1 MSVKSRADQ
10 AKQTEPNI
18 VSNALKPFIES
29 LGYTANLISQKGQSG
44 IDLAIVVDGKP
55 SVIIEAKKHNKQEM
69 LTERNPN
76 SKALQE
82 AVLYFL
88 REREKGNHGIYHIII
103 TDFYNWF
110 IFDAKEFERVFAKDS
125 SIKKILRTYNDPS
138 QLLDTTKVVYLEL
151 GKAIDALKSDLVTDE
166 TLYCTSFHLEVDYKE
181 KDLVAIF
188 KLLSAGHLLKQFN
201 PNDANALNRGFYNE
215 LLYILGLE
223 EIKQGGK
230 KIISRAQLPQSGSLY
245 ENIRDKLSQY
255 GKPNEFDNIIKLIII
270 WLNRIL
276 FLKLLESQIV
286 TWTGNEQNKFLTIK
300 KITQYDDLEML
311 FFDTLA
317 KPKGN
322 RTNKNFD
329 YIPYLNSSLFEI
341 HVDEQMGMTIAN
353 LTDSIEMDYY
363 GKTVV
368 KDQNTNRE
376 AGKVITLKYLFKFL
390 DAYDFSNNSNEEI
403 VTEQKSL
410 INPSVLG
417 LIFEKLNGYK
427 DGSFYTPSFITM
439 YMARESIRKSVLDK
453 LNNAFSGSTDSQ
465 VQFSNWEELQ
475 RYSDNN
481 NHKDDFI
488 NKTTKAINSLTICD
502 PAVGSGHFLVSALNE
517 IILIKHEL
525 GLFQFRNM
533 RLELHNDELQIMLDD
548 EWFVYKEPKDFKSA
562 NHAVQKMLFKEKQ
575 RIIENQLFGVDINPN
590 SVNICR
596 LRLWIELLKNAYYK
610 EDGTLETLPNIDIN
624 IKCGNSLISRFGL
637 KDDIKDKKIKE
648 EIEHYKQVVKDYKE
662 NVGNKHE
669 VMASIDAIKAK
680 FSATMKVSSKATK
693 NLDVKLKEWVS
704 IFGYKELDDDLM
716 LRAFKVNQHDD
727 MFGVDE
733 SIATK
738 FKGNQKKMLEELKS
752 YQREFIEFETGKIYD
767 NAFEWRFE
775 FPEVLDENGDYIGFD
790 VVIGNPP
797 YIDSEAMVKS
807 GLSVQREFIQSKY
820 LLTKGNWDIY
830 IAFFERSLAIRKTDG
845 TVAFITPDKWLTK
858 PFGLEFIRQYSKEFS
873 IIIKAGRDV
882 FDSANVDALITII
895 DSKNNNQL
903 CALQIEDN
911 NFVQKSKM
919 QILNTDNFSF
929 DALFSDDSQLL
940 AKIGQ
945 FSKKLSAFATCVNA
959 CATSDAYKLKEYIS
973 DSNVFDVSQNLR
985 IVNTGTISKY
995 TSRYGIS
1002 PMTYLKDKYLNPIV
1016 NKHDFL
1022 ANFKNTYGKTSVQPK
1037 LIGKGLTLLDWFLD
1051 ENGEYVAGKS
1061 TLVLLAENI
1070 GVLKF
1075 LCAILNSRLVF
1086 FYIKSNYS
1094 SSSYNGGVN
1103 FTKDM
1108 ICSSHDLT

>member
-1 MSVKSRADQ
+1 MQLSIKSPREFINPLLSKRAIDKDAFELFKRNLDSYKKSIQSQHQ

-624 IKCGNSLISRFGL
+624 IKCGNSLI
-637 KDDIKDKKIKE
+637 
-648 EIEHYKQVVKDYKE
+648 
-662 NVGNKHE
+662 
-669 VMASIDAIKAK
+669 
-680 FSATMKVSSKATK
+680 
-693 NLDVKLKEWVS
+693 
-704 IFGYKELDDDLM
+704 
-716 LRAFKVNQHDD
+716 
-727 MFGVDE
+727 
-733 SIATK
+733 
-738 FKGNQKKMLEELKS
+738 
-752 YQREFIEFETGKIYD
+752 
-767 NAFEWRFE
+767 
-775 FPEVLDENGDYIGFD
+775 
-790 VVIGNPP
+790 
-797 YIDSEAMVKS
+797 
-807 GLSVQREFIQSKY
+807 
-820 LLTKGNWDIY
+820 
-830 IAFFERSLAIRKTDG
+830 
-845 TVAFITPDKWLTK
+845 
-858 PFGLEFIRQYSKEFS
+858 
-873 IIIKAGRDV
+873 
-882 FDSANVDALITII
+882 
-895 DSKNNNQL
+895 
-903 CALQIEDN
+903 
-911 NFVQKSKM
+911 
-919 QILNTDNFSF
+919 
-929 DALFSDDSQLL
+929 
-940 AKIGQ
+940 
-945 FSKKLSAFATCVNA
+945 
-959 CATSDAYKLKEYIS
+959 
-973 DSNVFDVSQNLR
+973 
-985 IVNTGTISKY
+985 
-995 TSRYGIS
+995 
-1002 PMTYLKDKYLNPIV
+1002 
-1016 NKHDFL
+1016 
-1022 ANFKNTYGKTSVQPK
+1022 
-1037 LIGKGLTLLDWFLD
+1037 
-1051 ENGEYVAGKS
+1051 
-1061 TLVLLAENI
+1061 
-1070 GVLKF
+1070 
-1075 LCAILNSRLVF
+1075 
-1086 FYIKSNYS
+1086 
-1094 SSSYNGGVN
+1094 
-1103 FTKDM
+1103 
-1108 ICSSHDLT
+1108 